1 MDREK
6 ILYKLG
12 AQVKMSGHILGVS
25 VGAGL
30 TAKLALQGGADI
42 LLALSG
48 AKYRL
53 AGRNS
58 IASYLCCGDNNAQ
71 VMELGTREIFP
82 LTGDAP
88 VVFGLMATAPEL
100 NLREYLSEIKRGG
113 FSGVVNFP
121 TVALID
127 GKFREMLEA
136 EGVTYAKEVAAIKIA
151 HELGLFT
158 MAFVTSVEETKLMLE
173 AGADVIC
180 VHLGLSRG
188 SAKKYVAIEDTNKVI
203 AEIFGICSETRPEVF
218 RMIYA
223 GGANTLSDM
232 RYLYQHTTCHGY
244 IGGSPFDKMPI
255 EKSVAEMVEAF
266 KLNKK
271 PVQRNN
277 IRHEGDIIEHVR
289 QYVEEHYT
297 ERISFGALA
306 KELNASQ
313 SYLSIK
319 FKREVGVTFTEYLMS
334 YRFNKAKELIESDKM
349 LTCRE
354 VGNRVGYTD
363 ITQFGKMFKKVIGK
377 TFTRY
382 HRDFWRAN

>member
-12 AQVKMSGHILGVS
+12 AQVQMSGHLLGAS
-25 VGAGL
+25 VGSGL
-30 TAKLALQGGADI
+30 TAKMALQGGADI

-58 IASYLCCGDNNAQ
+58 IASYLCCGNNNAQ

-82 LTGDAP
+82 LTGEAP
-88 VVFGLMATAPEL
+88 VLFGLMATEPEL

-127 GKFREMLEA
+127 GKFREALEA
-136 EGVTYAKEVAAIKIA
+136 AGVTYEKEVAAIKIA

-158 MAFVTSVEETKLMLE
+158 MAFVTDAAETKQMLE
-173 AGADVIC
+173 AGADAIC
-180 VHLGLSRG
+180 VHLGLSKG
-188 SAKKYVAIEDTNKVI
+188 SAKKYIAIEDTSKVI
-203 AEIFGICSETRPEVF
+203 DEIFKICSETKPEVF
-218 RMIYA
+218 RMVYA
-223 GGANTLSDM
+223 GPANTLSDM
-232 RYLYQHTTCHGY
+232 RYLYQRTKCHGY
-244 IGGSPFDKMPI
+244 IGGTAFDKIPI
-255 EKSVAEMVEAF
+255 EKSVAEIVEAF

-271 PVQRNN
+271 PVL
-277 IRHEGDIIEHVR
+277 RHTTRHAGDIVEYAR
-289 QYVEEHYT
+289 QYIEEHYT
-297 ERISFGALA
+297 ENISFGALA
-306 KELNASQ
+306 RELNASQ

-334 YRFNKAKELIESDKM
+334 CRFNKARELVESDRN
-349 LTCRE
+349 LGCRD
-354 VGNRVGYTD
+354 VGRLVGYTD
-363 ITQFGKMFKKVIGK
+363 ITQFGKMFKKIVGK
-377 TFTRY
+377 TFTQY
-382 HRDFWRAN
+382 HSDFWRAD